1 MTLASR
7 TSDNLYRPHFSS
19 FYISNSTTSNYMG
32 SKAREPFRMQ
42 LFCIMLH
49 ASSLCASFVVRIH
62 LLQHD
67 RHYTWRALP
76 YTVRHPVFHLSLVI
90 SLRLV
95 ANNSS
100 PHLPYQSPPWKPPFR
115 PAARSTSSLGPW
127 GMHGGGLEPTG
138 RELSHFWASQPKAA
152 REKARRKMKAASWK
166 SKSRNSEVVQR
177 RKTGHSTCVSNWANN
192 SNKIVRASEAK
203 SASSV
208 GRKAFYMFFSK
219 VTDR

>member
-7 TSDNLYRPHFSS
+7 SSDNLYRPHFSS
-19 FYISNSTTSNYMG
+19 FYSSNSTTSNYMG

-90 SLRLV
+90 SSRLV

-100 PHLPYQSPPWKPPFR
+100 PHLPYQSPRGNLLFGLRHVAPHHSVPGACTGEDSSPPD
-115 PAARSTSSLGPW
+115 G
-127 GMHGGGLEPTG
+127 
-138 RELSHFWASQPKAA
+138 
-152 REKARRKMKAASWK
+152 
-166 SKSRNSEVVQR
+166 N
-177 RKTGHSTCVSNWANN
+177 
-192 SNKIVRASEAK
+192 
-203 SASSV
+203 
-208 GRKAFYMFFSK
+208 
-219 VTDR
+219 